1 MNKIKKYNFS
11 LTGASAM
18 ITETLIIAKEYDRLK
33 DWKKVEQSIK
43 ENNLLMKIKEST
55 FKREFVEIKKRL
67 STLNPSQLNLLIN
80 GDLDETKAMIFLSL
94 VKTYSFFFDFINEV
108 VRNKY
113 LMFDYLLTDSDYI
126 KFFNAKSFIHEELNN
141 ISDITAKK
149 VKQVVYKLME
159 QIGLINNIKNGSI
172 FKPMIS
178 DNVLEVIINDNPE
191 YLTVFFY
198 QADEIKNFQNK
209 MKHV

>member
-1 MNKIKKYNFS
+1 MNRIKKYNFS

-18 ITETLIIAKEYDRLK
+18 ITETLIIAKEYESLK
-33 DWKKVEQSIK
+33 DWKLVEQTIK

-67 STLNPSQLNLLIN
+67 STLSSSQLSLLIN

-94 VKTYSFFFDFINEV
+94 VKTYAFFFDFINEV

-126 KFFNAKSFIHEELNN
+126 KFFNAKSFTHEELNN

-178 DNVLEVIINDNPE
+178 DKVLEAIINDNPE

-198 QADEIKNFQNK
+198 QAEEIKNLQNK

>member
-1 MNKIKKYNFS
+1 MTSIKKYNFS

-67 STLNPSQLNLLIN
+67 STLNQFQLTLLIN

-94 VKTYSFFFDFINEV
+94 VKTYAFFFDFINEV

-126 KFFNAKSFIHEELNN
+126 KFFNAKSFTHEELNN

-159 QIGLINNIKNGSI
+159 QIGLINNIKNGLI

-178 DNVLEVIINDNPE
+178 NNVLEVILNDNPE

-198 QADEIKNFQNK
+198 QVEEIVNLQNK
-209 MKHV
+209 MKDV

>member
-1 MNKIKKYNFS
+1 
-11 LTGASAM
+11 M

>member
-1 MNKIKKYNFS
+1 MNRIKKYNFS

-18 ITETLIIAKEYDRLK
+18 ITETLIIAKEYESLK
-33 DWKKVEQSIK
+33 DWKLVEQTIK

-67 STLNPSQLNLLIN
+67 STLNQYQLSLLIN

-94 VKTYSFFFDFINEV
+94 AKTYAFFFDFINEV

-113 LMFDYLLTDSDYI
+113 LMFDYILTDSDYI
-126 KFFNAKSFIHEELNN
+126 KFFNAKSFTHEELNN
-141 ISDITAKK
+141 ISEKTAKK

-159 QIGLINNIKNGSI
+159 QIGLIDSIKNGSI
-172 FKPMIS
+172 LKPMIS
-178 DNVLEVIINDNPE
+178 DKVLEAIINDNPE

-198 QADEIKNFQNK
+198 QAEEIKNLQNK

>member
-1 MNKIKKYNFS
+1 MNRIKKYNFS

-18 ITETLIIAKEYDRLK
+18 ITETLIIAKEYESLK
-33 DWKKVEQSIK
+33 DWKLVEQTIK

-67 STLNPSQLNLLIN
+67 STLSSTQLSLLIN
-80 GDLDETKAMIFLSL
+80 GDLDETKAMIYLSL
-94 VKTYSFFFDFINEV
+94 VKTYVFFLDFINEV

-126 KFFNAKSFIHEELNN
+126 KFFNAKSFTHEELNS
-141 ISDITAKK
+141 ISEKTAKK

-159 QIGLINNIKNGSI
+159 QIGLINNIKNGLI

-178 DNVLEVIINDNPE
+178 NNVLEVILNDNPE

-198 QADEIKNFQNK
+198 QVEEIKNLQNK
-209 MKHV
+209 IKHV

>member
-1 MNKIKKYNFS
+1 
-11 LTGASAM
+11 M
-18 ITETLIIAKEYDRLK
+18 ITETLIIAKEYESLK
-33 DWKKVEQSIK
+33 DWKLVEQTIK

-67 STLNPSQLNLLIN
+67 STLNQYQLSLLIN

-94 VKTYSFFFDFINEV
+94 AKTYAFFFDFINEV

-113 LMFDYLLTDSDYI
+113 LMFDYILTDSDYI
-126 KFFNAKSFIHEELNN
+126 KFFNAKSFTHEELNN
-141 ISDITAKK
+141 ISEKTAKK

-159 QIGLINNIKNGSI
+159 QIGLIDSIKNGSI
-172 FKPMIS
+172 LKPMIS
-178 DNVLEVIINDNPE
+178 DKVLEAIINDNPE

-198 QADEIKNFQNK
+198 QAEEIKNLQNK

>member
-1 MNKIKKYNFS
+1 MNRIKKYNFS

-18 ITETLIIAKEYDRLK
+18 ITETLIIAKEYERLK
-33 DWKKVEQSIK
+33 DWKLVEHKIK

-67 STLNPSQLNLLIN
+67 STLNQSQLSLLIN

-94 VKTYSFFFDFINEV
+94 IKTYAFFFDFINEV

-126 KFFNAKSFIHEELNN
+126 KFFNTKSFTHEELNN
-141 ISDITAKK
+141 ISEKTVKK
-149 VKQVVYKLME
+149 VKQVVFKLME
-159 QIGLINNIKNGSI
+159 QIGLIDNIKKGSI

-178 DNVLEVIINDNPE
+178 DKVLEVIINDNPE

-198 QADEIKNFQNK
+198 QAEEIKNLKTK

>member
-1 MNKIKKYNFS
+1 MNSIKKYNFS

-55 FKREFVEIKKRL
+55 FKREFIEIKKRL
-67 STLNPSQLNLLIN
+67 STLSSSQLSLLIN

-94 VKTYSFFFDFINEV
+94 VKTYAFFFDFINEV

-126 KFFNAKSFIHEELNN
+126 KFFNAKSFTHEELNN

-159 QIGLINNIKNGSI
+159 QIGLINNIKNGLI

-178 DNVLEVIINDNPE
+178 NNVLEVILNDNPE

-198 QADEIKNFQNK
+198 QVEEIVNLQNK
-209 MKHV
+209 MKDV